1 MFEDLERIEKALK
14 LLAERKERE
23 REDVKLAYELIDMN
37 RKSTYELLSFMAQF
51 LPPDQQIKIPPD
63 KK

>member
-1 MFEDLERIEKALK
+1 MFEEFEKFEKALK

-37 RKSTYELLSFMAQF
+37 RKSTYELIDYLARF